1 MSSLR
6 AERLTFRWADQAPIL
21 DGVDLHLDPGWT
33 ALVGENGA
41 GKTTLLRLL
50 AGELAP
56 TAGRAWRAPPGATL
70 ALCPQEVERLD
81 AAIAGFAQA
90 GDGEARSL
98 RGRLRL
104 DPGGLPR
111 WATLSPGERKRWQL
125 GAALHQAPRI
135 LLLDEPTNHLD
146 EEARELVIEALRRFT
161 GVGLL
166 VSHDRALLDPLCR
179 RTLWLHRGQA
189 RQVPLPWSEARAL
202 LDQER
207 SAAWQ
212 ARAAGQAAARRAAG
226 ALAEARR
233 QRAQAEAGRSR
244 RTVDRKDHDGRS
256 MGARTLAGWAEA
268 RAGRQVEVRR
278 RALEV
283 AVANVPAPPRDPP
296 VGGRLAL
303 GWERAPRPTLLS
315 LEAGA
320 LRAGDRVLVRDLC
333 LRLGREDRVRL
344 AGANGAGKSRLLEA
358 LVEAS
363 ALPAGK
369 LLWLPQELAPGA
381 GREALERVR
390 GLAEE
395 ERGRVLQLV
404 ASLGVAPERLLAS
417 RHPTPGEARK
427 LMLALGLGARSWGL
441 VLDEPTN
448 HLDLPSIERLE
459 AALRAWPGALL
470 LVTHDEAFASRLGAA
485 TWRIDEG
492 LVHPG

>member
-6 AERLTFRWADQAPIL
+6 AERLTFAWADAAPIL
-21 DGVDLHLDPGWT
+21 DGVGLHLEPGWT
-33 ALVGENGA
+33 AVAGENGA

-56 TAGRAWRAPPGATL
+56 AAGRAWRDPPGATL

-81 AAIAGFAQA
+81 PAITGFAQA
-90 GDGEARSL
+90 VDGEAQSL

-104 DPGGLPR
+104 DQPGLRR

-146 EEARELVIEALRRFT
+146 EEARGLVTGALRRFA
-161 GVGLL
+161 GIGLL
-166 VSHDRALLDPLCR
+166 VSHDRGLLDALCGA
-179 RTLWLHRGQA
+179 TLWLHRGQA
-189 RQVPLPWSEARAL
+189 RQVPLPWSQAREL
-202 LDQER
+202 LDAER

-212 ARAAGQAAARRAAG
+212 ARSDGQAAARRAA
-226 ALAEARR
+226 ARLAEAR
-233 QRAQAEAGRSR
+233 QERAGAEAGRSR
-244 RTVDRKDHDGRS
+244 RAIPPKDHDGRS
-256 MGARTLAGWAEA
+256 IGAKTVAGWAEA
-268 RAGRQVEVRR
+268 RAGRRVEVRR
-278 RALEV
+278 RALEL
-283 AVANVPAPPRDPP
+283 AVAEVPAAPRDPP

-315 LEAGA
+315 LEAEA
-320 LRAGDRVLVRDLC
+320 LRAGERVLLRDLG
-333 LRLGREDRVRL
+333 LRLGREERVRL
-344 AGANGAGKSRLLEA
+344 TGANGAGKSRLLEA
-358 LVEAS
+358 LVTAS
-363 ALPAGK
+363 SIPPGK
-369 LLWLPQELAPGA
+369 LLWLPQELAPEAVRG
-381 GREALERVR
+381 ALERVR
-390 GLAEE
+390 GLVEE

-404 ASLGVAPERLLAS
+404 ASLGVAPGRLLAS
-417 RHPTPGEARK
+417 RRPSPGEARK

-470 LVTHDEAFASRLGAA
+470 LVTHDEPFAARLGAA
-485 TWRIDEG
+485 TWRIDAG
-492 LVHPG
+492 RVLPG

>member
-6 AERLTFRWADQAPIL
+6 AERLAFRWADAAPIL
-21 DGVDLHLDPGWT
+21 DDFDLHLGPGWT

-50 AGELAP
+50 AGELEP
-56 TAGRAWRAPPGATL
+56 TAGRAWRTPPGATV

-81 AAIAGFAQA
+81 AAISAFAQA
-90 GDGEARSL
+90 ADGEARSL

-104 DPGGLPR
+104 DLDGPR
-111 WATLSPGERKRWQL
+111 RWTTLSPGERKRWQL
-125 GAALHQAPRI
+125 GAALHQAPRV

-146 EEARELVIEALRRFT
+146 GEARGLAIEALRRFT

-166 VSHDRALLDPLCR
+166 VSHDRALLDALCGR
-179 RTLWLHRGQA
+179 SLWLHRGQA
-189 RQVPLPWSEARAL
+189 RQVPLPYSEAREL
-202 LDQER
+202 LDAER

-212 ARAAGQAAARRAAG
+212 ARSAGQAAARRAA
-226 ALAEARR
+226 ASLAEARQ

-244 RTVDRKDHDGRS
+244 RTIDRKDHDGRS
-256 MGARTLAGWAEA
+256 VGAKTLAGWAEA
-268 RAGRQVEVRR
+268 RAGRRVEVRR
-278 RALEV
+278 RALDV
-283 AVANVPAPPRDPP
+283 AVADVPAPPRDPP
-296 VGGRLAL
+296 GGGRMAL
-303 GWERAPRPTLLS
+303 GWERAPRPALLS
-315 LEAGA
+315 LETGA
-320 LRAGDRVLVRDLC
+320 LRAGDRVLLRDLC
-333 LRLGREDRVRL
+333 LRVGREDRVRL
-344 AGANGAGKSRLLEA
+344 TGANGAGKSRLLEA
-358 LVEAS
+358 LVKAS

-417 RHPTPGEARK
+417 RQPSPGEARK
-427 LMLALGLGARSWGL
+427 LMLALGLGARCWGL

-459 AALRAWPGALL
+459 AALRSWPGALL
-470 LVTHDEAFASRLGAA
+470 LVTHDETFASRLGAA
-485 TWRIDEG
+485 TWRIDSG
-492 LVHPG
+492 RVHPG